1 MTDKS
6 VILPPEL
13 LAEIFEYETPYEVL
27 DSSCGLWVLSRVC
40 RAWRAAVLSFPHLWS
55 DMIVSSGDPD
65 KHTQAKNSPFAM
77 LKNALIRSGHHKL
90 NVTFR
95 LPETSQIGRI
105 LFYLLESHSCRWK
118 EVSFMI
124 PGDFVDNFSFRGRIP
139 VLSRL
144 LLNNLGPA
152 PLSVTKVFTIAPHLR
167 EVTFSGV
174 RGASTP
180 LPWTQ
185 ILSFTDDRETGGASP
200 TSDDEYVHIL
210 QNAPTMCSLHAFR
223 PATFTRPIPAPQKIR
238 QTSLRELSVSESDD
252 LRFLTSLELPSLDT
266 FVMRVA
272 SERMYGFYT
281 NAPDHLRALLT
292 GSQSPLRHLTVTD
305 KLFTLRIY
313 PLLESIPNLMTLT
326 LNFYHRPI
334 QNEFITRMT
343 GRDGQG
349 DMVLL
354 PRLKELTMRVSHSA
368 TEQPFGK
375 GLTEMIS
382 NRWAARQYRIKSV
395 VLESTGSMAKAEDLF
410 TQVEYDK
417 FTRMKMDG
425 LDVKIGIRES
435 DTAKVVYLL

>member
-1 MTDKS
+1 
-6 VILPPEL
+6 
-13 LAEIFEYETPYEVL
+13 
-27 DSSCGLWVLSRVC
+27 
-40 RAWRAAVLSFPHLWS
+40 
-55 DMIVSSGDPD
+55 
-65 KHTQAKNSPFAM
+65 
-77 LKNALIRSGHHKL
+77 
-90 NVTFR
+90 
-95 LPETSQIGRI
+95 
-105 LFYLLESHSCRWK
+105 
-118 EVSFMI
+118 MI

-185 ILSFTDDRETGGASP
+185 IISFTDDRDDGGVSP
-200 TSDDEYVHIL
+200 TSDDDYVHIL

-223 PATFTRPIPAPQKIR
+223 PATFARPIPALQKIR

-334 QNEFITRMT
+334 QNEFISRMT

-375 GLTEMIS
+375 GLTEMIT

-410 TQVEYDK
+410 TQVEYDA
-417 FTRMKMDG
+417 FTRVKMDG

-435 DTAKVVYLL
+435 DMAKVVYLL